1 MINKQEDFM
10 KIRLFKENRKA
21 SHKNIL
27 NSRLVKWVIKSICPD
42 LSLQMILNIVAEQL
56 LTVILNV
63 FYY

>member
-27 NSRLVKWVIKSICPD
+27 TSRFVKWVIKSICPD